1 MSPAH
6 QPGDD
11 RPRDSGDR
19 SGGAAGG
26 LTPTEWADALHL
38 AALQAR
44 AEAARRGRP
53 VFPAPPADGPS
64 PGEAAGSATPP
75 WEAAGPPTT
84 SPGPPSGTGSGAAGP
99 PAPGRPDG
107 GAEPGR
113 DGPAAGRDPRERL
126 PDPRTV
132 PGRERTPPRGH
143 RGPGNWPPVEPSG
156 LVQPVLDRRQELVA
170 ALGPFHI
177 TEPRGRPDGIDPG
190 GTARNYARSL
200 LDSLHW
206 SEDER
211 EDVGVPVV
219 PQPCAR
225 RERAVDLTLLVD
237 DGVTML
243 FQRAPAA
250 EFVRLAR
257 SAGVFHEVVSLHFDS
272 GRTGAP
278 VLRDG
283 HGRPGRP
290 GGRGRAHVVLFL
302 TDGLGAAWRD
312 RGFQGWVA
320 ETAGRDAV
328 AILHL
333 LQPRLWRRGA
343 IATTPMELGAPRAA
357 GPCAANTRYARE
369 RTLTDPAEGEGCARG
384 ALVPVL
390 PLDPRPIRDWAV
402 FAVGRGRGRLWAH
415 TARFPAGEDPAL
427 PGAAHAR
434 EADFDAEREAR
445 RFRQLASPEAFDL
458 AVALAAVPLDPRLVE
473 AVCEDVLGRTTPSEL
488 TEVFF
493 SGLVHGVGWGEED
506 GPVGW
511 DFRPGV
517 RRALLSLGGRVSDI
531 RRVLGLAAERL
542 RWVDPWFDALRLMLR
557 GRHADFPQRTRVSHH
572 WANSMLPAVESAA
585 LTRRYAEP
593 IREYADVAG
602 AGATRGAAET
612 PDQGTQPPA
621 GLVLPKVSGSAR
633 VGEKNGWKA
642 RNRAPFSERS
652 GKETHM
658 ATKLS
663 NEDMM
668 QESGDQPTGRT
679 SRSSTSG
686 RPLNAVWVQVPR
698 RNSAFTGR
706 EELLSALRGQLLK
719 GRRQV
724 ITALNGMSGVGKTEL
739 AKEYL
744 YRYASDYDLI
754 CWVPAAHS
762 NQLRE
767 SFSVLAS
774 RLRLDSAGAGSGHVL
789 ENVLEALRQGVD
801 YPRWLLVFDNAQ
813 ARSELD
819 QYLPVGGEG
828 HVIIT
833 SRDSSWTVRGGDA
846 YLSVREFDRAESIEL
861 LKRRGPASL
870 TDEEADQLAH
880 ELGDLPLALNQAAV
894 WLHESG
900 MATEEYLRQFA
911 EKSQEMLDLL
921 RPVDSAYPVA
931 VAAAWNVSL
940 DRLATTNPAAL
951 QLLQLCSFMATAPI
965 PRTLFNFARGIEGP
979 AELRGA
985 LEDPARLGMA
995 IRDIGRNSLAH
1006 IDHQRNTVS
1015 LHRLVQRA
1023 VQAPMS
1029 DEEREEMRHCAHQ
1042 LLGRN
1047 DLQVVAVDASER
1059 YTQLLP
1065 HVWASELW
1073 NCTDPWARNL
1083 VVQMCRVAVLR
1094 QEFDEARRLGETAH
1108 EWWRLQLG
1116 ENHPSTLGMAVQIST
1131 AMRGQ
1136 GHLEQALE
1144 LCDAT
1149 LETLRETQ
1157 NPEDPETLEAEIE
1170 HIRTLRFLGRF
1181 RDSLTAAA
1189 EAYHRRVRLFGED
1202 DPHTLVTAHFRAFNL
1217 LLSGDPEA
1225 AADQYRDTLVRL
1237 EAVFGPDHP
1246 RTLGTNNGYA
1256 EALME
1261 KGRFREAEEI
1271 QAHQVERI
1279 IGLMGEEDNRVLG
1292 NQRTLAVM
1300 RRRVGHHREALAL
1313 SERTW
1318 QRFRV
1323 KYGVDDNETMYAAL
1337 VHSMSLSAVNQ
1348 HDEALELAQ
1357 TTGERYVKLLGERH
1371 PYVGAADVNRAIIL
1385 RQLGRVAEARQLDE
1399 RSLELFL
1406 DRLGAYHP
1414 STLACLVNLANDHF
1428 LMGNAAGAR
1437 ERDEEALSGCERE
1450 LGASHPLTLLARR
1463 NLLVDRRAQGED
1475 VDAEFVAVE
1484 DGYREVMGSDHPATL
1499 SLRKTVRGD
1508 ADIYLAQM

>member
-1 MSPAH
+1 MSSGE

-19 SGGAAGG
+19 TIGALGG
-26 LTPTEWADALHL
+26 LTPMEWADAVHL
-38 AALQAR
+38 AALQER
-44 AEAARRGRP
+44 AGAARRDHPVPGNDAPGPGEPDGSRP
-53 VFPAPPADGPS
+53 PPDSAPSPPPPSGFREVASPRAGHTPRERAPEPSPAPD
-64 PGEAAGSATPP
+64 
-75 WEAAGPPTT
+75 
-84 SPGPPSGTGSGAAGP
+84 PGPPDPGP
-99 PAPGRPDG
+99 P
-107 GAEPGR
+107 E
-113 DGPAAGRDPRERL
+113 E
-126 PDPRTV
+126 TV
-132 PGRERTPPRGH
+132 PEGR
-143 RGPGNWPPVEPSG
+143 PPVEPPG
-156 LVQPVLDRRQELVA
+156 LVQPVLDRRQELVT
-170 ALGPFHI
+170 ALRPFNLK
-177 TEPRGRPDGIDPG
+177 EVRGRPDRVDPE

-206 SEDER
+206 AEDER
-211 EDVGVPVV
+211 GSVGVPVV
-219 PQPCAR
+219 PELRAG

-237 DGVTML
+237 DGVTMV
-243 FQRAPAA
+243 FQRGLVG

-257 SAGVFHEVVSLHFDS
+257 SSGIFREVVPLYFDS
-272 GRTGAP
+272 GRTGRP
-278 VLRDG
+278 RPRDE
-283 HGRPGRP
+283 HGRPGRL
-290 GGRGRAHVVLFL
+290 GGRGSVHAVLFL
-302 TDGLGAAWRD
+302 TDGLGGAWRD
-312 RGFQGWVA
+312 RGFQDWVA
-320 ETAGRDAV
+320 GIADRGAV

-333 LQPRLWRRGA
+333 LRPRLWRRGA
-343 IATTPMELGAPRAA
+343 IATVPMELGTSWRA
-357 GPCAANTRYARE
+357 GPGTANTRYVRE
-369 RTLTDPAEGEGCARG
+369 RTLTDPVAEEDGRVPGV
-384 ALVPVL
+384 LVPVL
-390 PLDPRPIRDWAV
+390 PPHPRTVHDWAAFV
-402 FAVGRGRGRLWAH
+402 MGRGRGRLWAH
-415 TARFPAGEDPAL
+415 TAEFPAREAPVL
-427 PGAAHAR
+427 PGAPDQETTA
-434 EADFDAEREAR
+434 FDAEREAR

-458 AVALAAVPLDPRLVE
+458 AVALAAVPLDPRLVG
-473 AVCEDVLGRTTPSEL
+473 AVCEDVLGRATPSEL

-493 SGLVHGVGWGEED
+493 SGLVRMDGGAGDAD
-506 GPVGW
+506 GPVRW
-511 DFRPGV
+511 DFQPGV

-531 RRVLGLAAERL
+531 RRMLGLAAERL
-542 RWVDPWFDALRLMLR
+542 RRVDPWFDDLLLMLR
-557 GRHADFPQRTRVSHH
+557 GKNVDAPKRTRASRH

-585 LTRRYAEP
+585 LTRHYANP
-593 IREYADVAG
+593 ISEYADIG
-602 AGATRGAAET
+602 GTRGTRGAKET
-612 PDQGTQPPA
+612 PEIRRPPST
-621 GLVLPKVSGSAR
+621 GLVLPQVSGPAL
-633 VGEKNGWKA
+633 VDENNGGKA
-642 RNRAPFSERS
+642 RNRTPFSERP

-658 ATKLS
+658 ATKPS
-663 NEDMM
+663 IEDRM
-668 QESGDQPTGRT
+668 QDSGDVYSDRT
-679 SRSSTSG
+679 ARSSAGG

-698 RNSAFTGR
+698 RNNAFTGR
-706 EELLSALRGQLLK
+706 EELLSALRAQLVM

-754 CWVPAAHS
+754 CWIPAAHG

-789 ENVLEALRQGVD
+789 ENVLEALRQGTD

-846 YLSVREFDRAESIEL
+846 YLSVREFDRSESIEL

-870 TDEEADQLAH
+870 TSEEANELAR

-900 MATEEYLRQFA
+900 MATREYLRQFA
-911 EKSQEMLDLL
+911 EKSEEMLALL
-921 RPVDSAYPVA
+921 RPVDSSYPVA

-965 PRTLFNFARGIEGP
+965 PRSLFNFARGIEGP

-1006 IDHQRNTVS
+1006 IDHQRNTLS

-1029 DEEREEMRHCAHQ
+1029 EEEREELRHCAHQ

-1047 DLQVVAVDASER
+1047 DLQVLGADSLAR
-1059 YTQLLP
+1059 YTELLP

-1083 VVQMCRVAVLR
+1083 VGQVCRIAVAR
-1094 QEFDEARRLGETAH
+1094 QEYDEARQLGDIAH
-1108 EWWRLQLG
+1108 TLWRRQLG
-1116 ENHPSTLGMAVQIST
+1116 ERHPATLGMAVKVST

-1136 GHLEQALE
+1136 GYLEQALD
-1144 LCDAT
+1144 LCGST
-1149 LETLRETQ
+1149 LEILREEQ
-1157 NPEDPETLEAEIE
+1157 SPEDPETLEAEIQY
-1170 HIRTLRFLGRF
+1170 IRTLRFVGRF

-1189 EAYHRRVRLFGED
+1189 DAYHRRVRLFGED
-1202 DPHTLVTAHFRAFNL
+1202 DPHTLLTAHFRAFNL
-1217 LLSGDPEA
+1217 LLSGDPQA
-1225 AADQYRDTLVRL
+1225 ATEQYRDTLTRL

-1261 KGRFREAEEI
+1261 RGRYREAEEV
-1271 QAHQVERI
+1271 QANQVDRVIELL
-1279 IGLMGEEDNRVLG
+1279 GDEDDNNVLI

-1313 SERTW
+1313 SERVW

-1337 VHSMSLSAVNQ
+1337 VHSMSLSAVHQ
-1348 HDEALELAQ
+1348 YDEALELAQ

-1371 PYVGAADVNRAIIL
+1371 PYVGAADVNRAIVL
-1385 RQLGRVAEARQLDE
+1385 RHLGRVGEARELDE

-1406 DRLGAYHP
+1406 DRVGAHHP
-1414 STLACLVNLANDHF
+1414 SSLACMVNLANDHF
-1428 LMGNAAGAR
+1428 LTGDAVGAR
-1437 ERDEEALSGCERE
+1437 ERDEEALRGCARE
-1450 LGASHPLTLLARR
+1450 LGESHPMTLLARR

-1484 DGYREVMGSDHPATL
+1484 DRYREVMGPDHPATL
-1499 SLRKTVRGD
+1499 SIRKTVRGD
-1508 ADIYLAQM
+1508 ADIYLSQM

>member
-11 RPRDSGDR
+11 RPRGSGDR
-19 SGGAAGG
+19 SGGSPGG

-44 AEAARRGRP
+44 AEAARRERP
-53 VFPAPPADGPS
+53 VFPAPPADGRP
-64 PGEAAGSATPP
+64 PGEASASGTPPGEAGLRADAPGSAEPCPP
-75 WEAAGPPTT
+75 PGTDTGTARPP
-84 SPGPPSGTGSGAAGP
+84 GL
-99 PAPGRPDG
+99 PDG
-107 GAEPGR
+107 GAAAAGS
-113 DGPAAGRDPRERL
+113 GPATGHDPRERP
-126 PDPRTV
+126 PDPP
-132 PGRERTPPRGH
+132 PGRERTPPRE
-143 RGPGNWPPVEPSG
+143 RRDPGDGRPPTEPHG
-156 LVQPVLDRRQELVA
+156 FVQPVLHRRQELVA
-170 ALGPFHI
+170 ALGPFHL
-177 TEPRGRPDGIDPG
+177 TEPRGRPDGIDPE
-190 GTARNYARSL
+190 GTARNYARAL

-206 SEDER
+206 PEDER

-219 PQPCAR
+219 PRPRAR
-225 RERAVDLTLLVD
+225 RERVADLTLLVD
-237 DGVTML
+237 DGVTMA
-243 FQRAPAA
+243 FQRGLAA

-257 SAGVFHEVVSLHFDS
+257 SGGIFREVASLYFDS
-272 GRTGAP
+272 GRTGSP
-278 VLRDG
+278 RLRDG
-283 HGRPGRP
+283 HGRPGRL
-290 GGRGRAHVVLFL
+290 GGGRAHVVLFL
-302 TDGLGAAWRD
+302 TDGLGGAWRD
-312 RGFQGWVA
+312 RGFQDWVA
-320 ETAGRDAV
+320 AAAGRGAV

-333 LQPRLWRRGA
+333 LQPRLWRRGG
-343 IATTPMELGAPRAA
+343 IATAPMELGAPGAA

-369 RTLTDPAEGEGCARG
+369 RTLTDPEEEGRAQG

-390 PLDPRPIRDWAV
+390 PLDPRTIRDWAV
-402 FAVGRGRGRLWAH
+402 FAMGRGRGRLWAH
-415 TARFPAGEDPAL
+415 TARFPAGEDPAPAEAPDAWD
-427 PGAAHAR
+427 PG
-434 EADFDAEREAR
+434 FDAEREAR

-473 AVCEDVLGRTTPSEL
+473 AVCEDVLGRATPSEL

-493 SGLVHGVGWGEED
+493 SGLVRGAGGREED

-557 GRHADFPQRTRVSHH
+557 GRHDDLPKRTRVSHH

-593 IREYADVAG
+593 IREYADISG
-602 AGATRGAAET
+602 TGATRGAQET
-612 PDQGTQPPA
+612 QEAGTPSPA

-633 VGEKNGWKA
+633 VGGNNGWKA
-642 RNRAPFSERS
+642 RNRTPFSERS

-663 NEDMM
+663 NEDIM
-668 QESGDQPTGRT
+668 QESGDQSSGRT

-754 CWVPAAHS
+754 CWIPAAHS

-789 ENVLEALRQGVD
+789 ENVLEALRQGVE

-870 TDEEADQLAH
+870 SDEEADQLAH

-1047 DLQVVAVDASER
+1047 DLQVVDVDASQR
-1059 YTQLLP
+1059 YTELLP

-1083 VVQMCRVAVLR
+1083 VVQTCRVATLR
-1094 QEFDEARRLGETAH
+1094 QEFDDARRLGETAH

-1116 ENHPSTLGMAVQIST
+1116 ENHPSTLGMAIQIST

-1136 GHLEQALE
+1136 GYLEQALA
-1144 LCDAT
+1144 LCEST
-1149 LETLRETQ
+1149 LGTLRETQ

-1189 EAYHRRVRLFGED
+1189 DAYHRRVRLFGED

-1225 AADQYRDTLVRL
+1225 ATDQYRDTLARL

-1261 KGRFREAEEI
+1261 KGRYREAEEI
-1271 QAHQVERI
+1271 QAHQVERA
-1279 IGLMGEEDNRVLG
+1279 IGLIGEDDNRVLR

-1300 RRRVGHHREALAL
+1300 RRRVGHHREALVL
-1313 SERTW
+1313 SERAW

-1323 KYGVDDNETMYAAL
+1323 KHGVDDNETMYAAL

-1385 RQLGRVAEARQLDE
+1385 RRLGRAAEARQLDE

-1406 DRLGAYHP
+1406 DRLGTHHP

-1428 LMGNAAGAR
+1428 LMGDAAGAR
-1437 ERDEEALSGCERE
+1437 ERDEEALRGCEE
-1450 LGASHPLTLLARR
+1450 ALGAAHPLTLLARR

-1475 VDAEFVAVE
+1475 VDAGFVAVE

-1499 SLRKTVRGD
+1499 SLRRTVRGD